1 MPELRSSTRKAVAL
15 GRALWVFNGRGVHV
29 GPLPRVHGR
38 VVVRCAGALEIG
50 ERLIVD
56 GSPLP
61 TKFSV
66 GPDGALSIGPRAFVN
81 FGVDINAR
89 ESIVIGANV
98 RIGPLVSI
106 VDDDMHEVTPGQ
118 RRRSPI
124 RIGDN
129 VWLGRGV
136 VVSPGVTIGDHA
148 VVGANSVVTRDVAPA
163 TVVAGSPARLVRA
176 LEVPASWR
184 RT

>member
-1 MPELRSSTRKAVAL
+1 MPELRNRSQKLVAL
-15 GRALWVFNGRGVHV
+15 SRARLLFNRRGVRV
-29 GPLPRVHGR
+29 GRLPQVRGR
-38 VVVRCAGALEIG
+38 VLIRCAGALEVG
-50 ERLIVD
+50 ERLVVD

-66 GPDGALSIGPRAFVN
+66 GPDGMLSIGARAFVN

-89 ESIVIGANV
+89 ESIVIGSNV

-106 VDDDMHEVTPGQ
+106 VDDDMHELTPGQ
-118 RRRSPI
+118 RRRSAI

-136 VVSPGVTIGDHA
+136 VVSPGVTIGDH
-148 VVGANSVVTRDVAPA
+148 VVVAANSVVTRDVAPA
-163 TVVAGSPARLVRA
+163 TVVAGSPARPIRDLD
-176 LEVPASWR
+176 VPPTWR
-184 RT
+184 RN